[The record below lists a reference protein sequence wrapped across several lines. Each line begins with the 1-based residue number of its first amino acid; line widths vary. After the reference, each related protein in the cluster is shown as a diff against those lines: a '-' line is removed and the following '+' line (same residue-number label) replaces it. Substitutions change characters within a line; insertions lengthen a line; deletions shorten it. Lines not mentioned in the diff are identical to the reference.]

1 MTKLIDF
8 KKPKDRFAR
17 SINVERDQNSKA
29 IDSWIPVG
37 RAIDAISRIARSLND
52 DDLETAF
59 SITGPYGSGKSS
71 LAVILDALCSSS
83 SDANYLAANSLLSDI
98 SPEVAKQIEKA
109 RISANAHERGFI
121 RAVITAQREPTA
133 VTVLRGL
140 LRGAENYGDPVKGK
154 SDYKKAVATIKKM
167 LTEYESPSE
176 KRPDAGSIK
185 KLTAKLATAAP
196 VLLLIDEFGKNLE
209 AFADSH
215 SDADLYLLQELAEA
229 TRGGDRI
236 PLVLVTLQHMA
247 FDEYAAGSKAGQRR
261 EWAKIQGRF
270 EDIPFVDSA
279 AQTRSLITAA
289 FESPSEKILPTL
301 TKWAK
306 TQAAQM
312 SELGLKDLAQE
323 EELSSCWP
331 LHPIA
336 YAILPELC
344 ERYGQNE
351 RTLFSFLASREPGSV
366 STFLSDIDW
375 NQESELPVVRLE
387 RIYDY
392 FLESASNL
400 VGVSDAASRW
410 VEIDTRIRDA
420 HGLNEAS
427 RKVLKSIGLLNLV
440 SLGGS
445 IRASEQ
451 LLKMICADGEKGT
464 KTEQD
469 VSARLKDLE
478 ELGLIT
484 YRDYADE
491 YRIWRGSDFDLKA
504 AIDIARNRVTE
515 YRPADILNN
524 ILELKPQVAARHSYK
539 TGTLRSFARKWV
551 DSDAE
556 SLHPLTRSDKA
567 DGIAFYV
574 LGDFP
579 ERNVIKTS
587 EKDKPIALISNLDPK
602 KLIEAAHEVAALKEV
617 LDDSENL
624 ADDWVARREL
634 IERKAEAQIAL
645 EHIAEELYG
654 TNSITKSDWKYVSKS
669 QRLRTLGK
677 TTASQAISKI
687 SDLWYDL
694 ASNIRNDLINR
705 HEVSSQVAK
714 GRRLLLE
721 AVIKASDKEQLGL
734 KKDGAEVTLYRSVIQ
749 KHGLHQ
755 KKGKVWALHPPKK
768 DDTLYECWA
777 ELERLLSESATER
790 FPVNEIY
797 AALSEPPYGIRDGLA
812 PIFLVIELLLKQ
824 DQIALYEHGTFKPKF
839 DDALLERFLKNPKN
853 FAVKHFSSNTGTRK
867 EFLEE
872 LTKNLQEENVSIF
885 PSLTRKFGGKV
896 LEVVSVLLSTFQS
909 LPPYISRTKN
919 LDQETLAVRQA
930 LLTAT
935 EPDELLFVTLP
946 EQLGF
951 KAITAKSTKIKSEE
965 LDNLTKKIS
974 KGIQTLNTAYEE
986 LLSEIRTILA
996 DFFHVNSDDELK
1008 ETLKVRA
1015 IGLGEGIID
1024 PRVKSLVVALSAD
1037 LELDQWTE
1045 YVAMNVGGGTDPK
1058 NWVDDDYNRF
1068 KANIQELSGT
1078 FLRLEWLNAEKNLR
1092 NYGFTAVR
1100 VAVTHPDGQEKTNY
1114 VTIEVDK
1121 QEKVDDVLE
1130 KALKELK
1137 SIYQSEEAARNAL
1150 LASLANFNTAA
1161 STTIRDTVKSENS
1174 KNSDSLKEVINE

>member
-98 SPEVAKQIEKA
+98 SSEVAGQIEKA
-109 RISANAHERGFI
+109 HISADAHERGFI

-154 SDYKKAVATIKKM
+154 SDYKKAIATIKKM

-176 KRPDAGSIK
+176 KRPDAGRIK
-185 KLTAKLATAAP
+185 QLTAELATAAP

-504 AIDIARNRVTE
+504 AIFPKIIAT
-515 YRPADILNN
+515 
-524 ILELKPQVAARHSYK
+524 
-539 TGTLRSFARKWV
+539 
-551 DSDAE
+551 
-556 SLHPLTRSDKA
+556 
-567 DGIAFYV
+567 
-574 LGDFP
+574 
-579 ERNVIKTS
+579 
-587 EKDKPIALISNLDPK
+587 
-602 KLIEAAHEVAALKEV
+602 
-617 LDDSENL
+617 
-624 ADDWVARREL
+624 
-634 IERKAEAQIAL
+634 
-645 EHIAEELYG
+645 
-654 TNSITKSDWKYVSKS
+654 
-669 QRLRTLGK
+669 
-677 TTASQAISKI
+677 
-687 SDLWYDL
+687 
-694 ASNIRNDLINR
+694 
-705 HEVSSQVAK
+705 
-714 GRRLLLE
+714 
-721 AVIKASDKEQLGL
+721 
-734 KKDGAEVTLYRSVIQ
+734 
-749 KHGLHQ
+749 
-755 KKGKVWALHPPKK
+755 
-768 DDTLYECWA
+768 
-777 ELERLLSESATER
+777 
-790 FPVNEIY
+790 
-797 AALSEPPYGIRDGLA
+797 
-812 PIFLVIELLLKQ
+812 LLLKDLSQ
-824 DQIALYEHGTFKPKF
+824 LT
-839 DDALLERFLKNPKN
+839 LLN
-853 FAVKHFSSNTGTRK
+853 H
-867 EFLEE
+867 
-872 LTKNLQEENVSIF
+872 
-885 PSLTRKFGGKV
+885 
-896 LEVVSVLLSTFQS
+896 
-909 LPPYISRTKN
+909 
-919 LDQETLAVRQA
+919 
-930 LLTAT
+930 
-935 EPDELLFVTLP
+935 
-946 EQLGF
+946 QL
-951 KAITAKSTKIKSEE
+951 
-965 LDNLTKKIS
+965 
-974 KGIQTLNTAYEE
+974 
-986 LLSEIRTILA
+986 
-996 DFFHVNSDDELK
+996 
-1008 ETLKVRA
+1008 
-1015 IGLGEGIID
+1015 
-1024 PRVKSLVVALSAD
+1024 
-1037 LELDQWTE
+1037 
-1045 YVAMNVGGGTDPK
+1045 
-1058 NWVDDDYNRF
+1058 
-1068 KANIQELSGT
+1068 
-1078 FLRLEWLNAEKNLR
+1078 
-1092 NYGFTAVR
+1092 
-1100 VAVTHPDGQEKTNY
+1100 
-1114 VTIEVDK
+1114 
-1121 QEKVDDVLE
+1121 
-1130 KALKELK
+1130 
-1137 SIYQSEEAARNAL
+1137 
-1150 LASLANFNTAA
+1150 
-1161 STTIRDTVKSENS
+1161 
-1174 KNSDSLKEVINE
+1174 

>member
-1 MTKLIDF
+1 MTKLIDL

-52 DDLETAF
+52 NELETAF

-71 LAVILDALCSSS
+71 LAVVLDALCSSS

-98 SPEVAKQIEKA
+98 SPEVTEQIKKA
-109 RISANAHERGFI
+109 RISADAHEKGFI
-121 RAVITAQREPTA
+121 RAVITAQREPIA

-140 LRGAENYGDPVKGK
+140 LRGAEIYGEPAKGK
-154 SDYKKAVATIKKM
+154 SKYKQTVASIKKM
-167 LTEYESPSE
+167 LKEYENTSE
-176 KRPDAGSIK
+176 KRPDASRIK
-185 KLTAKLATAAP
+185 SLTANLAKAAP

-215 SDADLYLLQELAEA
+215 SDADLYLLQDLAEA

-289 FESPSEKILPTL
+289 FEPPSEKVLPSL
-301 TKWAK
+301 ARWAK
-306 TQAAQM
+306 TQSKQM
-312 SELGLKDLAQE
+312 SELGLTDLAQE
-323 EELSSCWP
+323 EEISACWP
-331 LHPIA
+331 LHPVA

-366 STFLSDIDW
+366 GTFLNERNW
-375 NQESELPVVRLE
+375 EEGGELPVVRLE

-420 HGLNEAS
+420 HGLNDAS

-440 SLGGS
+440 SVGGS

-451 LLKMICADGEKGT
+451 LIKMICADGEKGT
-464 KTEQD
+464 RTEQD
-469 VSARLKDLE
+469 VLARLRDLE
-478 ELGLIT
+478 KLGLVT

-491 YRIWRGSDFDLKA
+491 YRVWRGSDFDLKT
-504 AIDIARNRVTE
+504 AIDIARQRVAD
-515 YRPADILNN
+515 YPPADILNN

-551 DSDAE
+551 DTDVE

-579 ERNVIKTS
+579 ERTVIKAS

-617 LDDSENL
+617 LEDSENL

-634 IERKAEAQIAL
+634 IERRAEAQVSL
-645 EHIAEELYG
+645 EHVAEELYG
-654 TNSITKSDWKYVSKS
+654 TNSATKSDWKYLSKS
-669 QRLRTLGK
+669 QRLKTLGK
-677 TTASQAISKI
+677 TTASQAMSKI
-687 SDLWYDL
+687 ADLWYEL
-694 ASNIRNDLINR
+694 ASNVHNDLINR
-705 HEVSSQVAK
+705 HEVSTQVAK
-714 GRRLLLE
+714 GRRLLLQ
-721 AVIKASDKEQLGL
+721 AIINAPDKENLGL
-734 KKDGAEVTLYRSVIQ
+734 EKNGAEVTLYRSILQ
-749 KHGLHQ
+749 KHGLHEEQ
-755 KKGKVWALHPPKK
+755 NGVWALHPPKEE
-768 DDTLYECWA
+768 DSLYQCWV
-777 ELERLLSESATER
+777 ELEKLLNESSTER
-790 FPVNEIY
+790 FPVDEIY
-797 AALSEPPYGIRDGLA
+797 AALSEPPYGVRGGLT
-812 PIFLVIELLLKQ
+812 PIFLVIALLLKQ

-839 DDALLERFLKNPKN
+839 DDALIERFLKNPKN
-853 FAVKHFSSNTGTRK
+853 FAIKHFSSDSGDRK
-867 EFLEE
+867 EFLEA
-872 LTKNLQEENVSIF
+872 LTKSLQKQNVSIF
-885 PSLTRKFGGKV
+885 PSLTRKFGGRV

-909 LPPYISRTKN
+909 LPPYVLRTKN
-919 LDQETLAVRQA
+919 LDKETLAVRQA
-930 LLTAT
+930 LLSAT

-946 EQLGF
+946 EQLRF
-951 KAITAKSTKIKSEE
+951 KTITARSTKREPKE
-965 LDNLTKKIS
+965 LIDLSKKIS
-974 KGIQTLNTAYEE
+974 KGIQNLNSAYDK
-986 LLSEIRTILA
+986 LLNEIRAVLIDL
-996 DFFHVNSDDELK
+996 FHVNSDDELK

-1024 PRVKSLVVALSAD
+1024 PRIKSLVVALSAD

-1045 YVAMNVGGGTDPK
+1045 YVAMNVSGGTDPK

-1068 KANIQELSGT
+1068 KAHIQELSGT

-1092 NYGFTAVR
+1092 SYGFTAVR

-1137 SIYQSEEAARNAL
+1137 SVYQSEEAARNAL

-1161 STTIRDTVKSENS
+1161 PTTIKDTIKSENS